1 MGIRT
6 NFQRVLDRLEAQRAD
21 DRIPHVLNEL
31 EFKDEKGFKKYAK
44 AHDVRD
50 TTKVTIDGK
59 EMKAGEVG
67 KEKKSSSPKMEKTL
81 NRVEDAIKDIKDPIQ
96 KENAELVLQAMEVFN
111 NPDSSM
117 ENKLKAIEDLNS
129 KGLIFM
135 NSATA
140 RQKKMYLDPSL
151 TGLDRKALVDPKQK
165 GSPNEMQKAMEEY
178 GYDKIKPEGG
188 KISSGD
194 MMITKLFEK
203 DKITKVETKVT
214 EKGMT
219 LGESKIEKSE
229 IPSEE
234 ALLKAS
240 GGDKEKAKLMK
251 KTLERRNKIIE
262 NAQKAFNDGGLEIVE
277 PVPGTPPNTPENRKK
292 LKDATSDKIAEG
304 FEAQFKKTGRKPT
317 PTQQKVIDDLKG
329 LKDIKDPEEYDKE
342 LYRITEEMFKDPF
355 YDGATKN
362 VVEMTTYMS
371 ELNKGNEVYMP
382 AKSNYPLGD
391 IISISP
397 EKVDWEK
404 DSPEEIQRKIQ
415 LINHAVEARSIK
427 KGAGGAS
434 ASGVKTDQSEFKD
447 VTNKKGQKISGK
459 ELKGDL
465 SDLSDKTK
473 LYSEIYDGD
482 SSKAEES
489 INELSEK
496 YDFDLDDPKLKARR
510 EKSVESALNNIKNS
524 GKCDDIDEKAVKKKL
539 ENYYNLGNMYESLY
553 NDNVTEQ
560 LFVNEQ
566 YKYTK
571 TNGLEVNRTDGISKM
586 AKLKFQFSAGGWSC
600 DGRPSNTIPTKF
612 VNEK

>member
-1 MGIRT
+1 VSIRT
-6 NFQRVLDRLEAQRAD
+6 NFQILLNKIESEKRA
-21 DRIPHVLNEL
+21 VLNEL
-31 EFKDEKGFKKYAK
+31 DFDDKEEFKEYADDHK
-44 AHDVRD
+44 IRD

-59 EMKAGEVG
+59 KMQAGDVD
-67 KEKKSSSPKMEKTL
+67 KEKKTSSPKMEKTL
-81 NRVEDAIKDIKDPIQ
+81 NRVEDAIKDIKDPVQ
-96 KENAELVLQAMEVFN
+96 KENAESVLQAMEVFN

-140 RQKKMYLDPSL
+140 KQKKMYLDPSL

-165 GSPNEMQKAMEEY
+165 GSPKEMQKAMEEY
-178 GYDKIKPEGG
+178 GFDKIKPEGG

-203 DKITKVETKVT
+203 DKISKIETKVT
-214 EKGMT
+214 KDGMT
-219 LGESKIEKSE
+219 LGKSKIEKSK
-229 IPSEE
+229 IPSDEV
-234 ALLKAS
+234 LLKAY
-240 GGDKEKAKLMK
+240 GGDKEKAKLAK
-251 KTLERRNKIIE
+251 KTLLRRNKIIE
-262 NAQKAFNDGGLEIVE
+262 KAQDAFKDGGLEIVE

-329 LKDIKDPEEYDKE
+329 LKDIKDQKEYDKE
-342 LYRITEEMFKDPF
+342 LHRITEEMFKDPF

-391 IISISP
+391 VISISP
-397 EKVDWEK
+397 EKIDWEK
-404 DSPEEIQRKIQ
+404 DSPEEIQKKLQ

-447 VTNKKGQKISGK
+447 ITNKKGKKILGK

-465 SDLSDKTK
+465 SELSDKNK
-473 LYSEIYDGD
+473 IYSEIYDGD
-482 SSKAEES
+482 SSKAENS
-489 INELSEK
+489 ISEIAEK
-496 YDFDLDDPKLKARR
+496 YDFDLDDPKLKERR

-524 GKCDDIDEKAVKKKL
+524 GKCDDDFNEAATKKNL
-539 ENYYNLGNMYESLY
+539 ENYYNLGNMYQDLY

-586 AKLKFQFSAGGWSC
+586 AKLKFQFSSGGWSC
-600 DGRPSNTIPTKF
+600 EGRPSNTIPTKF